1 MSHADGKPVIA
12 SKPVK
17 HALNESSGEDEGNYT
32 DVFGV

>member
-1 MSHADGKPVIA
+1 MSRADGHPVIVIKPVN
-12 SKPVK
+12 